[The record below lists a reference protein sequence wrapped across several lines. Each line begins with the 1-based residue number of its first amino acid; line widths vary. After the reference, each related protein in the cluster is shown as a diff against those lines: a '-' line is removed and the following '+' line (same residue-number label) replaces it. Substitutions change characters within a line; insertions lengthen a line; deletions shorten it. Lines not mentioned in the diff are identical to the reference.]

1 MGTYISRTCA
11 EDRSNESP
19 RPLSDY
25 RDPSVSYVLLGEP
38 GAGKTECFLEEEKQP
53 ACEYIVARKFA
64 RAKDLDQWKDRTL
77 FIDGL
82 DEMRSGGGDGR
93 IPLEDIC
100 FKLKELGNPPFR
112 ISCREADWLGAIDQQ
127 ELINAAPGRALKVLR
142 LQPLSDQEI
151 QILVAEK
158 LGQKSE
164 EFIEHARKVELYEIL
179 RNPQNLKILIAAV
192 QGTDWPKSRTQAYE
206 LACHKLVAETN
217 EGHQLA
223 VAGNMA
229 SEEKLLESTGLLAAC
244 HLLGNLSGY
253 ALLPAKADELNP
265 PVTNLQIDESL
276 RLKDALKSRLF
287 KNEGDGHRVPDHRS
301 SAEFLA
307 ARYLASLIQ
316 RPNDALPWHRLLALI
331 TASDGKPVSSLR
343 GLWAWLASLLDE
355 RPRYHLID
363 QDPVAVALY
372 GDVRPWPAKD
382 KEYLLKSLH
391 RAAARYPW
399 IFGGTWMLSPLGA
412 LATMDMTETFR
423 SILASEDRSEAQQAL
438 VDCVLN
444 AMKYGER
451 LIALV
456 PNLELIVRDTSRWP
470 VIRKSALRAWL
481 QVAPPQEADAANF
494 ITLLSDIHSD
504 KVEDADDELLG
515 LLLEKLYPKQ
525 IPPTE
530 VLDYLHVRKQRNLI
544 GSYHMFWA
552 ESLLKQSVKAN
563 EAIPILLDN
572 LAHKSEM
579 LRHESHERHEHPV
592 HDIAGPLLLKGVVEF
607 GERVTPSRLYE
618 WLGIGLDQYGFIRTQ
633 KQSKEIADWLSEHAD
648 VYKGVLA
655 EGIHRAPTEEGK
667 LRNYFSYSWY
677 QRLYG
682 AKPPSDLGL
691 WILTQVE
698 NTKTEIA
705 KLLFPEAV
713 RCLWSTY
720 GNGGLS
726 LDQLQLWVEHHSAFR
741 SGLTGMLYCEIP
753 DWQKEHIQQTKEWKA
768 KSAKERAQW
777 LKFFSEQQ
785 RSLQAGKAHPHV
797 LYDLAM
803 AYSGLLIQAHGDTP
817 YDRLRNFLSDETSP
831 QDYGA
836 LFQAALTG
844 LKGSLERKDLP
855 TVKDIIQLS
864 LKSKQHLIS
873 RPCLVAANE
882 LAAEDIKKLFS
893 KNEAVLGKLIAMQL
907 TLGIGENPDWFR
919 TLKRARPELVAQVLM
934 QYALPTLRTKRPSV
948 SGLYGLAYEDDDA
961 AIAAIAVPDLLKG
974 FPLRAAKEQHH
985 DLEYLLKAGLKF
997 MATDEL
1003 LALIEQK
1010 LLLKSLEAGQ
1020 RTLWLITGLFLN
1032 PSLFQARLEKHVS
1045 KNQTRA
1051 AQVAGFFPGHG
1062 DKWPFHRPL
1071 PVPALAWLI
1080 GLLGARC
1087 APYRLDGGGWV
1098 SPVMAMA
1105 DLVRSLISG
1114 LGSTPG
1120 EEASAALNGLFSR
1133 NDMVAWHNEL
1143 RFAIHGQA
1151 TVQRETDFKYPDVE
1165 KILHTLSNREPSSAA
1180 DLAALALDHLNALAQ
1195 RVRDGSNNEY
1205 RSYWNNPDDPQ
1216 TAKRRSEDDCRNL
1229 VLKDLSLLLKPFG
1242 ASARKEESVVEN
1254 NRADI
1259 GAFFGGHFVP
1269 IEIKAE
1275 DEKNLWTSLRTQL
1288 IDQYTRDPRT
1298 NGYGIYL
1305 VFWFGGKGM
1314 PPPPTGSKPQS
1325 AQQLADRLRALL
1337 NPEDRHRIYICVIDC
1352 ALPSKTKN

>member
-11 EDRSNESP
+11 EDQSNESP

-25 RDPSVSYVLLGEP
+25 RDAGISYVLLGEP
-38 GAGKTECFLEEEKQP
+38 GAGKTECFVEEVKQP
-53 ACEYIVARKFA
+53 GCAYAEARKFA
-64 RAKDLDQWKDRTL
+64 RAKDPGQWKGKTL

-82 DEMRSGGGDGR
+82 DEMRAGGGDGR

-100 FKLKELGNPPFR
+100 SKLKELGNPSFR

-127 ELINAAPGRALKVLR
+127 ELINAAPGKALKVLR

-158 LGQKSE
+158 LGPKSE
-164 EFIEHARKVELYEIL
+164 EFVEHARKVELYELL
-179 RNPQNLKILIAAV
+179 RNPQNLKILLEAV
-192 QGTDWPKSRTQAYE
+192 QDNKWPTSRKEAYE

-223 VAGNMA
+223 VAGNVA
-229 SEEKLLESTGLLAAC
+229 SEEKLLESTGLLATGL
-244 HLLGNLSGY
+244 LLGNLSGY

-287 KNEGDGHRVPDHRS
+287 KNESDGHRVPDHRS
-301 SAEFLA
+301 SAEFLS
-307 ARYLASLIQ
+307 ARYLASLIR
-316 RPNDALPWHRLLALI
+316 RPEGALPWYRLLALI
-331 TASDGKPVSSLR
+331 AASDGKPVSSLR

-355 RPRYHLID
+355 PQRYHLID

-382 KEYLLKSLH
+382 KIYLLKSLH
-391 RAAARYPW
+391 QAAQRYPW
-399 IFGGTWMLSPLGA
+399 IFGGTWILSPLGA
-412 LATMDMTETFR
+412 LATPDMTETFR
-423 SILASEDRSEAQQAL
+423 AILSSEDRSEAQQAL

-444 AMKYGER
+444 ALKYGER

-456 PNLELIVRDTSRWP
+456 ANLELIVRDTSRWP
-470 VIRKSALRAWL
+470 VIRKHALRAWL

-494 ITLLSDIHSD
+494 ITLLSDIHTN

-515 LLLEKLYPKQ
+515 LLLEKLYPKY

-530 VLDYLHVRKQRNLI
+530 VLDYLHVRKQKNFI
-544 GSYHMFWA
+544 GNYHMFWA
-552 ESLLKQSVKAN
+552 ESLVKKSIKER
-563 EAIPILLDN
+563 EAIPILLDS
-572 LAHKSEM
+572 LAQKKELM
-579 LRHESHERHEHPV
+579 RHPRHEHPV
-592 HDIAGPLLLKGVVEF
+592 RNIAGPLLVKGVIDY
-607 GERVTPSRLYE
+607 GENVTPARLYD
-618 WLGIGLDQYGFIRTQ
+618 WLGIGLNQYGFIQTQ
-633 KQSKEIADWLSEHAD
+633 KQSPDIADWLSEHPEI
-648 VYKGVLA
+648 YKEVLV
-655 EGIHRAPTEEGK
+655 EGIHRAPTDEKK

-682 AKPPSDLGL
+682 ARPPSDLGL

-698 NTKTEIA
+698 NTKADIA
-705 KLLFPEAV
+705 GSLFPEAV
-713 RCLWSTY
+713 RCLWNTY
-720 GNGGLS
+720 GNEGLS

-741 SGLTGMLYCEIP
+741 SGLTNMLYCEIP
-753 DWQKEHIQQTKEWKA
+753 DWQKEHIQQEREWREQSA
-768 KSAKERAQW
+768 KSRAQW

-785 RSLQAGKAHPHV
+785 RSLQAGTAHPHV

-803 AYSGLLIQAHGDTP
+803 AYSGLLIEARGDTP
-817 YDRLRNFLSDETSP
+817 HDRLRNFLSDENTLL
-831 QDYGA
+831 DYEA

-864 LKSKQHLIS
+864 LKSKQHIVS
-873 RPCLVAANE
+873 RSCLVAANE
-882 LAAEDIKKLFS
+882 LDAEALLSRSDT
-893 KNEAVLGKLIAMQL
+893 VLGKLIAMQL
-907 TLGIGENPDWFR
+907 TLGTGENPEWFR
-919 TLKRARPELVAQVLM
+919 ILKRTRPELVAQVLM
-934 QYALPTLRTKRPSV
+934 EYALPTLRTKRPSV
-948 SGLYGLAYEDDDA
+948 SGLYDLAYDDDDA

-974 FPLRAAKEQHH
+974 FPLRAPKEQHR
-985 DLEYLLKAGLKF
+985 DLEYLLKAGLKY

-1010 LLLKSLEAGQ
+1010 LSLKSLEAGQ
-1020 RTLWLITGLFLN
+1020 RTLWLITGLFFT
-1032 PSLFQARLEKHVS
+1032 PTLFQVRLEKHVG

-1062 DKWPFHRPL
+1062 DKWPFHKPL

-1087 APYRLDGGGWV
+1087 APYRLDGWV

-1105 DLVRSLISG
+1105 DLVRGLISS
-1114 LGSTPG
+1114 LGSTSG
-1120 EEASAALNGLFSR
+1120 EEASTALNALFSR
-1133 NDMVAWHNEL
+1133 KDMSAWHNEL

-1180 DLAALALDHLNALAQ
+1180 DLAALALDHLNAIAQ

-1205 RSYWNNPDDPQ
+1205 RSYWNNPDDPN

-1229 VLKDLSLLLKPFG
+1229 LLKDLSLLLKPFG

-1259 GAFFGGHFVP
+1259 GAFFGEHFVP
-1269 IEIKAE
+1269 IEIKAD

-1298 NGYGIYL
+1298 NGCGIYL

-1314 PPPPTGSKPQS
+1314 PPPPTGSKPQN

-1337 NPEDRHRIYICVIDC
+1337 NPEDRHRISICVIDC
-1352 ALPSKTKN
+1352 ALPSKPKG

>member
-11 EDRSNESP
+11 EDQSNESP

-25 RDPSVSYVLLGEP
+25 RDPCVSYVLLGEP
-38 GAGKTECFLEEEKQP
+38 GAGKTECFLEEKKQP
-53 ACEYIVARKFA
+53 ACEYIEARKFA
-64 RAKDLDQWKDRTL
+64 RTKDLDQWKDRTL

-82 DEMRSGGGDGR
+82 DEMRAGGGDGR

-100 FKLKELGNPPFR
+100 SKLKELGNPLFR

-164 EFIEHARKVELYEIL
+164 EFIEQARKVGLFELL
-179 RNPQNLKILIAAV
+179 PNPLNLKMLIEAV
-192 QGTDWPKSRTQAYE
+192 LDGNWPKSRKEAYE
-206 LACHKLVAETN
+206 LACRKLVAETN

-229 SEEKLLESTGLLAAC
+229 SEEKLLESTGLLATC

-287 KNEGDGHRVPDHRS
+287 KNEGDGHRAPDHRS

-307 ARYLASLIQ
+307 ARYLHSLI
-316 RPNDALPWHRLLALI
+316 RHPDNALPWYRLLALI
-331 TASDGKPVSSLR
+331 AASDGKPVSSLR
-343 GLWAWLASLLDE
+343 GLWAWLASFLDE
-355 RPRYHLID
+355 PQRYHLID
-363 QDPVAVALY
+363 LDPVAVALY

-382 KEYLLKSLH
+382 KERLLTSLH
-391 RAAARYPW
+391 TAAQRYPW

-412 LATMDMTETFR
+412 LATPDMTETFR
-423 SILASEDRSEAQQAL
+423 SILASEDRSEAKQAQ

-444 AMKYGER
+444 ALKYGER

-456 PNLELIVRDTSRWP
+456 DVLELIVRDTSRWP
-470 VIRKSALRAWL
+470 VIRKGALRAWL
-481 QVAPPQEADAANF
+481 HVASPQDADAVNF
-494 ITLLSDIHSD
+494 MTLLSDIHTD

-515 LLLEKLYPKQ
+515 LLLEKLYPKY

-530 VLDYLHVRKQRNLI
+530 VLNYLHARKQRNLI

-552 ESLLKQSVKAN
+552 KSLVKQSVKAN
-563 EAIPILLDN
+563 EAILLLLDK
-572 LAHKSEM
+572 LAQKREM
-579 LRHESHERHEHPV
+579 LSHERHEHPV
-592 HDIAGPLLLKGVVEF
+592 HDIAGPLLLKGVIEY
-607 GERVTPSRLYE
+607 GEQVSPARLYE
-618 WLGIGLDQYGFIRTQ
+618 WLGIGLDQHGFTQ
-633 KQSKEIADWLSEHAD
+633 TQIQSQEIADWLSKHSE

-655 EGIHRAPTEEGK
+655 EGIHRAPTDEKK
-667 LRNYFSYSWY
+667 LSNYFSYAWD

-691 WILTQVE
+691 WILSQVE
-698 NTKTEIA
+698 NAKPDIA
-705 KLLFPEAV
+705 GLLFPEAV

-720 GNGGLS
+720 GNEGLS
-726 LDQLQLWVEHHSAFR
+726 LDRLQSWVEHHPAFQPA
-741 SGLTGMLYCEIP
+741 LTNMLYCEIP
-753 DWQKEHIQQTKEWKA
+753 DWRNEHIQKTQEWKG

-785 RSLQAGKAHPHV
+785 RSLQVGSAHPHV

-803 AYSGLLIQAHGDTP
+803 AYSGLLIEARGDTP
-817 YDRLRNFLSDETSP
+817 HDRLRNFLSDENRS
-831 QDYGA
+831 QDYEA
-836 LFQAALTG
+836 LFQAALVA
-844 LKGSLERKDLP
+844 LRGSLGRNDLP
-855 TVKDIIQLS
+855 TVKDIVQLS

-873 RPCLVAANE
+873 RSCLVAANE
-882 LAAEDIKKLFS
+882 LSAEALLS
-893 KNEAVLGKLIAMQL
+893 KNDTVLGKLTAMQL
-907 TLGIGENPDWFR
+907 TLGVGENPEWFR
-919 TLKRARPELVAQVLM
+919 TLKCTRPELVAQVLM
-934 QYALPTLRTKRPSV
+934 QYALPTLRSKRPSV
-948 SGLYGLAYEDDDA
+948 SGLYGLAYDDDDA
-961 AIAAIAVPDLLKG
+961 AIAAIAVPELLKG

-1003 LALIEQK
+1003 LALVEQK
-1010 LLLKSLEAGQ
+1010 LSLKSLEAGQ

-1032 PSLFQARLEKHVS
+1032 PTLFQARLEKHVG

-1051 AQVAGFFPGHG
+1051 ALVAGFFPSHG

-1087 APYRLDGGGWV
+1087 APYRLDGFRWV

-1114 LGSTPG
+1114 LGSMPG
-1120 EEASAALNGLFSR
+1120 EEASAALNRLFSR
-1133 NDMVAWHNEL
+1133 NDMAAWHNEL

-1151 TVQRETDFKYPDVE
+1151 TVQRETDFKYPSVE

-1195 RVRDGSNNEY
+1195 RVRDGSDNEY
-1205 RSYWNNPDDPQ
+1205 RSYWNNPDDPN

-1229 VLKDLSLLLKPFG
+1229 LLKDLSLLLKPFG

-1259 GAFFGGHFVP
+1259 GVFFDGYFVP
-1269 IEIKAE
+1269 IEIKAD
-1275 DEKNLWTSLRTQL
+1275 DEKNLWTSLHTQL

-1305 VFWFGGKGM
+1305 VFWFGGKRM
-1314 PPPPTGSKPQS
+1314 PPPPTGGKPQN
-1325 AQQLADRLRALL
+1325 AQQLADRLRKLL
-1337 NPEDRHRIYICVIDC
+1337 NPEDRQRIHVCVIDC
-1352 ALPSKTKN
+1352 TLPSRVKS

>member
-1 MGTYISRTCA
+1 MGAYISRTCA
-11 EDRSNESP
+11 EDQSSEGP
-19 RPLSDY
+19 RYLSDY
-25 RDPSVSYVLLGEP
+25 RDASVSYVLLGEP
-38 GAGKTECFLEEEKQP
+38 GAGKTECFLEEARQP
-53 ACEYIVARKFA
+53 ACAYIVARKFA
-64 RAKDLDQWKDRTL
+64 RTKDLDQWKDRTL

-82 DEMRSGGGDGR
+82 DEMRAGGGDGR

-100 FKLKELGNPPFR
+100 SKLKELENPPFR

-142 LQPLSDQEI
+142 LQPLLDQEI

-158 LGQKSE
+158 LGLKSE
-164 EFIEHARKVELYEIL
+164 EFIEHARKVELYELL
-179 RNPQNLKILIAAV
+179 RNPQNLKILLEAV
-192 QGTDWPKSRTQAYE
+192 QDNEWPTSRKEAYE
-206 LACHKLVAETN
+206 LACRKLVAETN

-265 PVTNLQIDESL
+265 PVTNLQIDQSL

-316 RPNDALPWHRLLALI
+316 RPNDALSWYRLLALI
-331 TASDGKPVSSLR
+331 AASDGKPVSSLR

-355 RPRYHLID
+355 PQRYHLID

-412 LATMDMTETFR
+412 LATPDMTETFR

-444 AMKYGER
+444 ALKYGER
-451 LIALV
+451 LVALV
-456 PNLELIVRDTSRWP
+456 SDLELLVRDTGRWP

-481 QVAPPQEADAANF
+481 QVAPSQEADATNF
-494 ITLLSDIHSD
+494 ITLLSDIHSE
-504 KVEDADDELLG
+504 KIEDADDELLG
-515 LLLEKLYPKQ
+515 LLLEKLYPEQ

-552 ESLLKQSVKAN
+552 ESLVKQSVKAK

-572 LAHKSEM
+572 LAQKSEM
-579 LRHESHERHEHPV
+579 LRHERHEHPV
-592 HDIAGPLLLKGVVEF
+592 HDIAGPLLLKGVIEY
-607 GERVTPSRLYE
+607 GEQVTPERLYE

-633 KQSKEIADWLSEHAD
+633 KQSKEIADWLSEHPD
-648 VYKGVLA
+648 VYKGILA
-655 EGIHRAPTEEGK
+655 EGIRRAPTDEGK

-682 AKPPSDLGL
+682 ARLPSDLGL

-698 NTKTEIA
+698 NTKTDIA

-720 GNGGLS
+720 GNEGLS
-726 LDQLQLWVEHHSAFR
+726 LDQLQLWVEHHPAFR
-741 SGLTGMLYCEIP
+741 SGLTDALYCEIP
-753 DWQKEHIQQTKEWKA
+753 DWQTEHIQQTKEWKE

-785 RSLQAGKAHPHV
+785 RSLQAGTAQPHV

-803 AYSGLLIQAHGDTP
+803 AYSGLLIQARGDTP
-817 YDRLRNFLSDETSP
+817 HDRLRNFLSDENTL
-831 QDYGA
+831 QDYET

-844 LKGSLERKDLP
+844 LRGSLERKDLP
-855 TVKDIIQLS
+855 TVKDIVQLS
-864 LKSKQHLIS
+864 LKGKQHLIS
-873 RPCLVAANE
+873 RACLVAADE
-882 LAAEDIKKLFS
+882 LATEDMKELLL
-893 KNEAVLGKLIAMQL
+893 KNETVLGRLIAMQL
-907 TLGIGENPDWFR
+907 TLGVGENPEWFS
-919 TLKRARPELVAQVLM
+919 TLKRNRPKLVAQVLM
-934 QYALPTLRTKRPSV
+934 QYALPALRAKRPSV
-948 SGLYGLAYEDDDA
+948 SGLYGLAYDDKDA
-961 AIAAIAVPDLLKG
+961 AIARIVVPELLKA
-974 FPLRAAKEQHH
+974 FPLRAPKEQHH
-985 DLEYLLKAGLKF
+985 DIEYLLKAGLKY

-1003 LALIEQK
+1003 LSLIKQK
-1010 LLLKSLEAGQ
+1010 LSLKSLEAGQ
-1020 RTLWLITGLFLN
+1020 RTLWLITGLFLAPN
-1032 PSLFQARLEKHVS
+1032 LFQVKLEKHVG
-1045 KNQTRA
+1045 KNQARA
-1051 AQVAGFFPGHG
+1051 AQVAGFFPRHG
-1062 DKWPFHRPL
+1062 DKWPFHKSL

-1080 GLLGARC
+1080 GLLGTHC
-1087 APYRLDGGGWV
+1087 APCRVGGWV

-1105 DLVRSLISG
+1105 DLVRGLISS
-1114 LGSTPG
+1114 LGNTPG
-1120 EEASAALNGLFSR
+1120 EEASTALNALFSR
-1133 NDMVAWHNEL
+1133 KDMAAWHNEL

-1151 TVQRETDFKYPDVE
+1151 TVQRETDFEYPGVE

-1180 DLAALALDHLNALAQ
+1180 DLAALTLDHLNVLA
-1195 RVRDGSNNEY
+1195 RRIRNGSNNEY
-1205 RSYWNNPDDPQ
+1205 RSYWNNPDDPN

-1229 VLKDLSLLLKPFG
+1229 VLKDLSLLLKPHG

-1259 GAFFGGHFVP
+1259 GAFFNEYFVP
-1269 IEIKAE
+1269 IEIKAD
-1275 DEKNLWTSLRTQL
+1275 DEKNLC
-1288 IDQYTRDPRT
+1288 
-1298 NGYGIYL
+1298 GYGIYL

-1314 PPPPTGSKPQS
+1314 PPPPTGSKPQN
-1325 AQQLADRLRALL
+1325 AQQLDERLRALL
-1337 NPEDRHRIYICVIDC
+1337 SPEDRHRISICVIDC
-1352 ALPSKTKN
+1352 ALPSKAKN